1 MNCRLGYRTEH
12 KIIVTITSPV
22 DAIVNKL
29 VVELI
34 QKK

>member
-1 MNCRLGYRTEH
+1 MNRRLGYLTEH
-12 KIIVTITSPV
+12 KINVTITSPV